1 MQGAIRNLV
10 TQREHKQMVDK
21 EYRQVAAKLIEQF
34 VSCRI
39 TNFQFRDRFPKSE
52 DKALRAIET
61 RLWFAY
67 DDLCEHRLDGKH
79 APSEAWRVV
88 FQRCVLFLRAEFEYT
103 GPDTF
108 IKMTAPFKRL
118 RNFALRT
125 KETSSLLA
133 VWPFD
138 SEEQLELA
146 SRTL

>member
-1 MQGAIRNLV
+1 
-10 TQREHKQMVDK
+10 MVDK
-21 EYRQVAAKLIEQF
+21 ENRQKAADLVEQF
-34 VSCRI
+34 ASRRI

-67 DDLCEHRLDGKH
+67 DDLREHRLVGKH
-79 APSEAWRVV
+79 ALSEAWRVV
-88 FQRCVLFLRAEFEYT
+88 FRRSILFLRAEFEYT
-103 GPDTF
+103 GPESF
-108 IKMTAPFKRL
+108 IKTIAPFKRL

-125 KETSSLLA
+125 KETSNVSA

-138 SEEQLELA
+138 SEEDLELA